1 MWLVGGICFD
11 SPSHKHDQITP
22 LIHSWADGQWSLSP
36 FDIRHRILTERW
48 NSRQQQLRTRV
59 TRAFVHRR
67 SRLPSVSY
75 SPTTTAKC
83 QLVCVALE
91 SRRRQTTKWFPM
103 SPENIAPRRDT
114 ECRPA
119 MHCQFGFG
127 GVGSMGDNIRK
138 KATSDTLPKPGKVN
152 SGTIFIFL
160 LLHFYLLMFT
170 YR

>member
-1 MWLVGGICFD
+1 MFQSPLPETWPNYATDPFVGRRPVITITIRYSSPDTDGALEQQATAAKD
-11 SPSHKHDQITP
+11 S
-22 LIHSWADGQWSLSP
+22 
-36 FDIRHRILTERW
+36 RHQSVRPPTVATA
-48 NSRQQQLRTRV
+48 SC
-59 TRAFVHRR
+59 
-67 SRLPSVSY
+67 LPQ
-75 SPTTTAKC
+75 PHNHC
-83 QLVCVALE
+83 QLVCVALD

-103 SPENIAPRRDT
+103 PPENKAPRRDT

-152 SGTIFIFL
+152 SGTILFL

>member
-1 MWLVGGICFD
+1 VGRRPVIA
-11 SPSHKHDQITP
+11 IT
-22 LIHSWADGQWSLSP
+22 IQV
-36 FDIRHRILTERW
+36 FNIRHRVLTEATERW
-48 NSRQQQLRTRV
+48 SNISSELASSERPE
-59 TRAFVHRR
+59 R
-67 SRLPSVSY
+67 SSTDGRDCFP
-75 SPTTTAKC
+75 SPTGHDPPSHNHC
-83 QLVCVALE
+83 PLVCVALD

-103 SPENIAPRRDT
+103 PPENIVPRRDT

-152 SGTIFIFL
+152 SGTIFL
-160 LLHFYLLMFT
+160 LLRFYLLMFM